1 MRHPSSHRVIHLRR
15 RCRLGD
21 IEPSSTTE
29 VILAPPGLLVH
40 RHQKSSS
47 TAGPL
52 SIPMPKTTVQSR
64 HPPSRRVVHLRRRCR
79 PGAWG
84 YRATPILKPTDLTVN
99 VAKLSASSRC
109 VQKSLFQLYSAGT
122 IPPSRLNSPFGEVHA
137 PVPCIRGPLPPTL
150 DQSLVRLCFH
160 GRQFF
165 VRSFVGNRQSR
176 V

>member
-99 VAKLSASSRC
+99 FAKCRSSRC
-109 VQKSLFQLYSAGT
+109 VQKSPFQLYSART
-122 IPPSRLNSPFGEVHA
+122 IPPSHVNSPFGEVYA
-137 PVPCIRGPLPPTL
+137 PVTCIRGPLPSTL

-165 VRSFVGNRQSR
+165 VRLCAASRQSR
-176 V
+176 M